1 MRRRFIVEAIANPER
16 HPMVFISVIVLALG
30 IATNGLSNLVLDVAG
45 TWVEARFGIAKSIW
59 QLGVVLFVVGAVVI
73 GVANLSRWLQPF
85 LPQNVPSTAKVLP
98 MQQTFPGLIVF
109 MSLGPAPPAKV
120 AILHHW
126 KEGQGDLRQCW
137 LICGGSEALLRTE
150 KMVQE
155 LVVEHGIPRSLFHFG
170 ESYRFA
176 DPENSRQPL
185 TLVPSLELA
194 NDPNHIRKLVDGIY
208 EDALRMYQ
216 LEESEIVA
224 DYTGGTKSMTAGLIL
239 ACAMPH
245 RRLQYI
251 LSQYDEQNCPVNSQ
265 VMEVEISYRLR
276 PVSARSKR

>member
-16 HPMVFISVIVLALG
+16 HPLVFISVIVLALG

-45 TWVEARFGIAKSIW
+45 SWVEGQFGVAKAVW
-59 QLGVVLFVVGAVVI
+59 QLGVVVFVVGAIVF
-73 GVANLSRWLQPF
+73 GVANLSRWIQPF
-85 LPQNVPSTAKVLP
+85 LPQNVPSTTKILP

-109 MSLGPAPPAKV
+109 MSLGMVPPAKA

-126 KEGQGDLRQCW
+126 NNGQGDLRHCW
-137 LICGGSEALLRTE
+137 LICGGERSLKAAEA
-150 KMVQE
+150 MVQD
-155 LVVEHGIPRSLFHFG
+155 LTSHHGVSQSIFHFG
-170 ESYRFA
+170 NGYRFA
-176 DPENSRQPL
+176 NPEDLRQPL
-185 TLVPSLELA
+185 TLVPSLDLA

-208 EDALRMYQ
+208 EEALRMYQ

-239 ACAMPH
+239 ACAMPS

-251 LSQYDEQNCPVNSQ
+251 LSQYDQQNQPINSQ
-265 VMEVEISYRLR
+265 VMEVEVSYRLR
-276 PVSARSKR
+276 PISVRR